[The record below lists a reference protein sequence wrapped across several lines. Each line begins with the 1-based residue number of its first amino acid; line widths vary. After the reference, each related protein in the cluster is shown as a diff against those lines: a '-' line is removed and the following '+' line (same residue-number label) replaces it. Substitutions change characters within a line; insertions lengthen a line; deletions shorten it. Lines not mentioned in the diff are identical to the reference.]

1 MWEIEEV
8 EEEISVE
15 YSSRMTRSLG
25 RTQPLKK
32 IIRLNLDVLSSL
44 CQHLEEI
51 LCHELAHIAAV
62 HKYGESISPHGQEWQ
77 SLVRQAGFEPNI
89 RMHVSSSKIIQVS
102 KRQFKHKC
110 PICFS
115 ERIAK
120 TRMTSWRC
128 GSCVKEG
135 MGGELIIEEVH

>member
-1 MWEIEEV
+1 MNNIAVQNFHQHAVIRSIIRRLCALWEIEEV
-8 EEEISVE
+8 EDEISVE

-62 HKYGESISPHGQEWQ
+62 HKYGESISPHGQE
-77 SLVRQAGFEPNI
+77 
-89 RMHVSSSKIIQVS
+89 
-102 KRQFKHKC
+102 
-110 PICFS
+110 
-115 ERIAK
+115 
-120 TRMTSWRC
+120 
-128 GSCVKEG
+128 
-135 MGGELIIEEVH
+135 